1 MSLGIGVDPQTSSLL
16 TAIGV
21 TDDDGQLIGSWFDDP
36 LAAIRQ
42 VIANPVQRAA
52 LLRLLDELLPPDES
66 LPGWYPLLDTEV
78 GNLYLTVENDIIGVA
93 GMLHSG
99 ELGQGVGQVHG
110 TVRLPLISV
119 AGEFE
124 AIAGTP
130 AGPLQVGV
138 DVGFTD
144 AAIPMTKI
152 GAAITVAIDDTAPLG
167 VQAGV
172 RVTVDD
178 FNLGGGDPVDL
189 VIDSATV
196 GADLIGAL
204 RVLLQEVVDLLVA
217 EAAGNEQLARLADH
231 LFELLGM
238 SREASDIP
246 ALPLERLFQ
255 HPEAAL
261 DWLVD
266 IVDTPATLTAWAT
279 HLAGLIGDDIEVSG
293 TGEQGSPFRA
303 RLLDS
308 DVVDLYLLLEATPD
322 RQLEIG
328 LDVRVDAGPV
338 ALSANATVLRIPLPA
353 PSGTPADP
361 ADPARFTAFVPEVT
375 VAT

>member
-1 MSLGIGVDPQTSSLL
+1 MNAIPEFPGTPAL
-16 TAIGV
+16 TLRLAGEGLAI
-21 TDDDGQLIGSWFDDP
+21 DP
-36 LAAIRQ
+36 LAGRITPDPGGL
-42 VIANPVQRAA
+42 VI
-52 LLRLLDELLPPDES
+52 
-66 LPGWYPLLDTEV
+66 T
-78 GNLYLTVENDIIGVA
+78 
-93 GMLHSG
+93 
-99 ELGQGVGQVHG
+99 GQGAGVGAG
-110 TVRLPLISV
+110 SFRLT
-119 AGEFE
+119 
-124 AIAGTP
+124 IAGTP

-308 DVVDLYLLLEATPD
+308 DVVDLYL
-322 RQLEIG
+322 QIG
-328 LDVRVDAGPV
+328 RAHV
-338 ALSANATVLRIPLPA
+338 
-353 PSGTPADP
+353 
-361 ADPARFTAFVPEVT
+361 
-375 VAT
+375 